1 MQPRDPGRFLATPAC
16 TRSCDRIGAAINAQK
31 RVDRMPLPQ
40 RKGSDRGMMQLKR
53 ERDLFQVCTWCGL
66 AGIDAKPAV
75 FYVDDIRLE

>member
-1 MQPRDPGRFLATPAC
+1 
-16 TRSCDRIGAAINAQK
+16 
-31 RVDRMPLPQ
+31 
-40 RKGSDRGMMQLKR
+40 MMQLKR